1 MSRRRRRVA
10 VRLLAVAGLAGFGA
24 APASAQCGQTVDVP
38 ARHSVLP
45 GAPPLAL
52 GDSVLYDAAQPLA
65 ADGFHVN
72 AMVCRTMGQG
82 IAYLQPRAA
91 SLPQLVIVALGTNGT
106 VRGADVD
113 ELLRILG
120 PNRGLALVTPK
131 GGDDPSVPG
140 LYRTLAQRHP
150 GRILVLDWER
160 VSASHADWFAPDGTH
175 LGGSAGI
182 AAFARLLAS
191 SLSALPGGVASAPAA
206 PAIPAP
212 TTTATATTA
221 TPTTAPPTP
230 TSTAPRPS
238 PLAPPKP
245 VHRATVTPSERDA
258 LSRVFLDVRLFLA
271 EAITQ
276 ELSPFAL

>member
-1 MSRRRRRVA
+1 MVSPRRRRV
-10 VRLLAVAGLAGFGA
+10 VVWLLAAVGLAGFGP
-24 APASAQCGQTVDVP
+24 APASAQCGETVDVP

-65 ADGFHVN
+65 TDGFHVN

-106 VRGADVD
+106 VTSTDVSA
-113 ELLRILG
+113 LLRILG
-120 PNRGLALVTPK
+120 PSRGLALVTPK
-131 GGDDPSVPG
+131 GGDDPSVAG
-140 LYRTLAQRHP
+140 LYRRLAQRHP

-160 VSASHADWFAPDGTH
+160 ISSGHTDWFAPDGTH

-191 SLSALPGGVASAPAA
+191 SLSALPGGVATAPAA

-212 TTTATATTA
+212 TTTTTATT
-221 TPTTAPPTP
+221 TTATASASPTAPTP
-230 TSTAPRPS
+230 SAP
-238 PLAPPKP
+238 APPKP
-245 VHRATVTPSERDA
+245 VHRTGVTVGERDA
-258 LSRVFLDVRLFLA
+258 LSRVFLDVRLFVA
-271 EAITQ
+271 AAITQ